1 MEYLGGVVLIKS
13 IIWDFDG
20 TLFDTYPAM
29 VHAFKKG
36 LKDSGVEAEE
46 DEILKYM
53 KISVTEAINHFK
65 EKYKLNDD
73 FIQRYVYYEHNL
85 QPRDIMLFPYA
96 KEICDE
102 FQKNGGRNFLLT
114 HRGDSTFNY
123 LKYHGMSEYFE
134 EVVTRKNCFKRKP
147 DPEGFTYLMDKY
159 SLNCEE
165 VLVVGDRE
173 CDILGGKNSKA
184 KTCLFNTNNID
195 FYFDTDFKISSLLDL
210 ANILGLDNLLKEK
223 E

>member
-1 MEYLGGVVLIKS
+1 MIKS

-29 VHAFKKG
+29 VQAFKKG

-46 DEILKYM
+46 AEILKYM

-65 EKYKLNDD
+65 EKHNLNDD
-73 FIQRYVYYEHNL
+73 FIQRYVNYEHNL
-85 QPRDIMLFPYA
+85 QPSDIMPFYCA
-96 KEICDE
+96 KEICSE
-102 FQKNGGRNFLLT
+102 FQKREGRNFLLT
-114 HRGDSTFNY
+114 HRGDSTFNI
-123 LKYHGMSEYFE
+123 LKYHGMSEYFQ

-147 DPEGFTYLMDKY
+147 DPEGFMYLIEKY
-159 SLNCEE
+159 NLNCEE

-184 KTCLFNTNNID
+184 KTCLFNTNNIE
-195 FYFDTDFKISSLLDL
+195 FNFDTDFKISSLFDL
-210 ANILGLDNLLKEK
+210 ANLLGLDNLLKEK
-223 E
+223 EWVGANK